1 MGIFLEVESLEVAMP
16 SSCSYDAGAASGWW
30 MLVVEISKQQKGDFL
45 LVSPCILTWVPITL
59 PAASFAEQA
68 RICTFLLR
76 ALILECCK
84 CDFITEVF

>member
-45 LVSPCILTWVPITL
+45 LVPL
-59 PAASFAEQA
+59 Q
-68 RICTFLLR
+68 TFLVSLYMGQQR
-76 ALILECCK
+76 LSWNRQCC
-84 CDFITEVF
+84 